1 MSFSKDF
8 IWGAATASFQIEG
21 AWDEDGKSPSIWDE
35 FCEIDGKIAD
45 KSSGKTACD
54 HYHRMKDDV
63 KLMKEVGLKAYR
75 FSISWPRILP
85 KGTGEVNQKGLQFY
99 SDLVDELLANDI
111 IPFATLYH
119 WDLPAELEKKGG
131 WLNPEISAWY
141 EEYVTAVVK
150 ALGGKLKNY
159 ITFNESEVFLG
170 CGYQVGVH
178 APGCTYED
186 KKLLQIGH
194 NILVSHGK
202 AVQVIRKNVPD
213 AYIGFTTATSPQCPV
228 SEKDVEMARK
238 AYFAC
243 GKGNFIYAQ
252 SYWMDP
258 IVFGKYPQSML
269 DDYKEDF
276 PKFTE
281 EEMKIISTP
290 IDFIG
295 INTYMGFPVEDNGS
309 GWTKPAERTV
319 GTPRTAINWDIVPSS
334 LYWGP
339 HFLYEKYK
347 LPIIITENGM
357 SCHDAISLDG
367 KVHDPNRIDYL
378 HRYLR
383 ELKKAND
390 DGADIRGYFQWS
402 FMDNFEWSRGYEE
415 RFGMVYVDYSN
426 MNRVI
431 KDSAYWY
438 KDVINTNGENL

>member
-1 MSFSKDF
+1 MSFRKDF

-21 AWDEDGKSPSIWDE
+21 AWNEDGKSPSIWDE

-45 KSSGKTACD
+45 KSSGKVACD
-54 HYHRMKDDV
+54 HYHHMKDDV

-75 FSISWPRILP
+75 FSIAWPRILP
-85 KGTGEVNQKGLQFY
+85 NGTGEVNQKGLQFY
-99 SDLVDELLANDI
+99 SDLIDELLENDI

-131 WLNPEISAWY
+131 WLNPEITDWY
-141 EEYVTAVVK
+141 AEYVDVVTK
-150 ALGGKLKNY
+150 AFGGKLKNY
-159 ITFNESEVFLG
+159 ITFNEAEVFTG

-178 APGCTYED
+178 APGCNYDD
-186 KKLLQIGH
+186 KKLLQICH
-194 NILVSHGK
+194 NVLLSHGK
-202 AVQVIRKNVPD
+202 AVKIIRKNVAD
-213 AYIGFTTATSPQCPV
+213 SYVGFTTATSPQCPV
-228 SEKDVEMARK
+228 SEKDVELARK
-238 AYFAC
+238 AYFSS

-252 SYWMDP
+252 SFWLDP
-258 IVFGKYPQSML
+258 IVFGKYPQSMI
-269 DDYKEDF
+269 DDYKDDF

-281 EEMKIISTP
+281 EDMKTISTP

-295 INTYMGFPVEDNGS
+295 VNTYMGFPVEDNGN
-309 GWTKPAERTV
+309 GWIKPAERTV
-319 GTPRTAINWDIVPSS
+319 GTPRTAINWDIVPPS

-347 LPIIITENGM
+347 TPIIITENGM

-367 KVHDPNRIDYL
+367 KVHDPNRIDFL
-378 HRYLR
+378 HRYIR

-402 FMDNFEWSRGYEE
+402 FMDNFEWARGYEE
-415 RFGMVYVDYSN
+415 RFGLVYVDYGTQK
-426 MNRVI
+426 RVI